1 MIYYVALYFI
11 RKYAINRLGTVMAVT
26 GVACV
31 IWYLLMERPD
41 GYNMYGHTYFKW
53 GHYFLFMLLGAMMGL
68 KQQTIQRDAKGLKS
82 LGMLGVSFVV
92 YYAVLFSGRKW
103 DVMEELQIVSLVPL
117 LAVTYYFYKVCN
129 CDFAYRCYR
138 SKVLRWFMKLVGG
151 LCLEIYLVQASLF
164 TDKMNAIFPLNL
176 LIMFVIIVVMAY
188 ILRCLS
194 RVFSQTF
201 KDMDYNWKEVFKM
214 V

>member
-1 MIYYVALYFI
+1 MIYYVVLYFI
-11 RKYAINRLGTVMAVT
+11 RKYAINRLVMVMAVT
-26 GVACV
+26 GVAC
-31 IWYLLMERPD
+31 ITWYVLMERPD
-41 GYNMYGHTYFKW
+41 GFNMYGNTYFKW

-68 KQQTIQRDAKGLKS
+68 KQQTIPKDAKGLKS
-82 LGMLGVSFVV
+82 FGMLGASLVV
-92 YYAVLFSGRKW
+92 YYGILFSGRKW
-103 DVMEELQIVSLVPL
+103 GVMEDLQIVSLVPL

-138 SKVLRWFMKLVGG
+138 SKILGWCMRLIGG
-151 LCLEIYLVQASLF
+151 LCLEIYLVQSSLF

-201 KDMDYNWKEVFKM
+201 KDMEYNWKEVFKM